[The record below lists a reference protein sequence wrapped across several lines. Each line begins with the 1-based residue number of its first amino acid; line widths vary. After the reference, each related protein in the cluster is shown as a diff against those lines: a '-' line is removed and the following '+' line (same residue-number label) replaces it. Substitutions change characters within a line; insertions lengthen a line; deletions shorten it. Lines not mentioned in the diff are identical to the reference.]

1 MRAERLRK
9 LVCAIFV
16 FATALVARGPDLP
29 PLPEL
34 KLGATFD
41 IVQRQVNEAYVR
53 ARAHPTDAAANG
65 KLGMVLDAYEQYDS
79 AALCYRRAHAL
90 DPKSFEWMYD
100 LGWVEFKQGQYDE
113 AAETLAAA
121 LALRPDDFLSGRE
134 QRKLRHADPVI
145 AEDLLGDPLV
155 FGERQPQRAAA
166 GERDSLQFQQRRN
179 VLV

>member
-9 LVCAIFV
+9 LVCPIFV
-16 FATALVARGPDLP
+16 FATALVAREPELP

-34 KLGATFD
+34 KLGATFL

-90 DPKSFEWMYD
+90 DPKSD
-100 LGWVEFKQGQYDE
+100 
-113 AAETLAAA
+113 
-121 LALRPDDFLSGRE
+121 
-134 QRKLRHADPVI
+134 RKSTRLNSSHITISYA
-145 AEDLLGDPLV
+145 V
-155 FGERQPQRAAA
+155 FCLKKKKKEKKTQ
-166 GERDSLQFQQRRN
+166 
-179 VLV
+179 